1 MSKQS
6 GGRSTPAI
14 KFLHGATVGA
24 LALAWLSGLAWGQST
39 KYWESSG
46 LDAKATLDR
55 EIMVPMRDGVR
66 LSTSVIRPKGVTHPL
81 PVILIR
87 TPYDRDGELAHQDK
101 LVAAWIAG
109 GYALVLQNERG
120 RGWSEGRYQFVGG
133 ARNDGYDTL
142 SWIVK
147 QPWSN
152 GRVGTVGC
160 SSSAEHQLGLAA
172 MNHPAHRA
180 MVAMGPGSSIGEVP
194 GVMTHG
200 GFYKG
205 GVPMI
210 DWADWYGTHAEIN
223 RAYLPSDISQDE
235 RIRLT
240 DRYSPWP
247 TQEVLDGQKK
257 RLDQSILEFPSQDIL
272 RRMGSAATDFDT
284 LITLSP
290 ANPRWRRLEFIHE
303 GDHPRVPALYVD
315 AWNDFTGFGT
325 IKLYQYLQNTPNQFL
340 IVAPTKHCKMQQA
353 TEHTVV
359 GARDMGDAR
368 YDYEGLIVKWFDHW
382 LKDEPNDV
390 LNRPKIQMYMMGA
403 NTWKTYGSW
412 PAPGTKPLRLYL
424 HSDGRGNT
432 LHGNGK
438 LSTTQPAMEQPD
450 AFISDPLHPVPS
462 SGGGDP
468 DPPVQD
474 QTAIELR
481 DDVLVY
487 STDVLREGVAVTG
500 EIEVVLYVSAD
511 APDADL
517 ALMLDDVYPDGRAY
531 NVTDTMLRLRYRAG
545 FDKPVLMKTGEVYRA
560 ELVGLITSNYFPPGH
575 RIRIHIGGSNFPLYE
590 RNLQTGGKNYDE
602 TQPRVAT
609 LRIHHSGEHASFV
622 QLPTLTH

>member
-1 MSKQS
+1 MTKVFQGTASAALLVAWIS
-6 GGRSTPAI
+6 G
-14 KFLHGATVGA
+14 V
-24 LALAWLSGLAWGQST
+24 AWGQSA
-39 KYWESSG
+39 KYWENSG
-46 LDAKATLDR
+46 LNAKATLDR

-66 LSTSVIRPKGVTHPL
+66 LSTSVIRPKGVTGPV

-87 TPYDRDGELAHQDK
+87 TPYDRDGELQHQDK
-101 LVAAWIAG
+101 LVSAWISG

-120 RGWSEGRYQFVGG
+120 VGWSEGRYQFVGG
-133 ARNDGYDTL
+133 ARNDGYDTI
-142 SWIVK
+142 SWIAK

-152 GRVGTVGC
+152 GKVGTFGC

-180 MVAMGPGSSIGEVP
+180 MVAMGPGSSIGEIP

-210 DWADWYGTHAEIN
+210 DWADWYSVHAELD
-223 RAYLPSDISQDE
+223 RPHLPGDISQDE
-235 RIRLT
+235 RIRFT
-240 DRYSPWP
+240 SRYSPWP
-247 TQEVLDGQKK
+247 TQEVLEGQRKQ
-257 RLDQSILEFPSQDIL
+257 LDKSILELPSQDIL
-272 RRMGSAATDFDT
+272 RRIGVAATDFDT
-284 LITLSP
+284 LITISP
-290 ANPRWRRLEFIHE
+290 ADPVWRRLGFVHE
-303 GDHPRVPALYVD
+303 GDQPRVPALYVD

-325 IKLYQYLQNTPNQFL
+325 VKLYEYQQSTPDQFL
-340 IVAPTKHCKMQQA
+340 IVAPTKHCKMLQA
-353 TEHTVV
+353 TERTVV
-359 GARDMGDAR
+359 GERDMGDAR
-368 YDYEGLIVKWFDHW
+368 YDYEGLIVKWFDRW

-390 LNRPKIQMYMMGA
+390 LNRPKVQMYMMGA
-403 NTWKTYGSW
+403 NSWKTYNSW
-412 PAPGTKPLRLYL
+412 PPPGTRPLRLYL
-424 HSDGRGNT
+424 HSDGRSNTMHGDGN
-432 LHGNGK
+432 L
-438 LSTTQPAMEQPD
+438 TTAQPTMEKAD

-462 SGGGDP
+462 SGGADTDP
-468 DPPVQD
+468 TVQD
-474 QTAIELR
+474 QTAVELR
-481 DDVLVY
+481 DDILVY
-487 STDVLREGVAVTG
+487 SSEVLREGVAITG
-500 EIEVVLYVSAD
+500 EIKVVLYVSSD

-531 NVTDTMLRLRYRAG
+531 NLTDTMLRLRYRGG
-545 FDKPVLMKTGEVYRA
+545 FDKPVPMKPGEVYRA

-609 LRIHHSGEHASFV
+609 LRIHHSSKQASFI